1 MFRIENGKM
10 EISEDEDIDP
20 LLFSSDDFRN
30 LRYSFK
36 DTSRED
42 RQIRPVNSRDKRQ
55 KDILLSALLDRT
67 PAGRLKRNN
76 T

>member
-42 RQIRPVNSRDKRQ
+42 RQIRPVTSRDKRQ
-55 KDILLSALLDRT
+55 KDILLSTLLGRS